1 MRLNYGDK
9 AKDKITGFEG
19 VVTAHISYFGM
30 RPDQYIL
37 ESMTKEGYTYSQSV
51 DENRLIPANKAA
63 EIPKATRVHLCDS

>member
-19 VVTAHISYFGM
+19 VVTAHISYYGM

-37 ESMTKEGYTYSQSV
+37 ESMTKEGYTYRQSV
-51 DENRLIPANKAA
+51 DENRLTPANK
-63 EIPKATRVHLCDS
+63 EIPKATRVHLCEG

>member
-19 VVTAHISYFGM
+19 VVTAHISYYGM

-37 ESMTKEGYTYSQSV
+37 ESMTKEGYTYRQSV
-51 DENRLIPANKAA
+51 DENRLIPANK
-63 EIPKATRVHLCDS
+63 EIPKATRVHLCEG

>member
-19 VVTAHISYFGM
+19 VVTAHIGYYGM

-37 ESMTKEGYTYSQSV
+37 ESMTKEGYTYRQSV
-51 DENRLIPANKAA
+51 DENRLIPANK
-63 EIPKATRVHLCDS
+63 EIPKATRVHLCEG